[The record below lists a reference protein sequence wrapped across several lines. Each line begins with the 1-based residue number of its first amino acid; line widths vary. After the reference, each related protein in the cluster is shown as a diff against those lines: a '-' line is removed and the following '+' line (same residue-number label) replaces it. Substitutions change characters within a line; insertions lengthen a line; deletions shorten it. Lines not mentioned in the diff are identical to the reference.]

1 MDNSISTQVF
11 RVAKVESKLTSR
23 NTLPLEEVFYVLEVR
38 RNLNSESLLSGGMLP
53 IVILI

>member
-11 RVAKVESKLTSR
+11 RVGKVESKLTSR

-38 RNLNSESLLSGGMLP
+38 ENLDSESLLSGACYPL
-53 IVILI
+53 LF